1 MAGEDGDPDDKTEAP
16 TSRQLQRAQDEG
28 RLPVSRE
35 VTLLAG
41 LAAVTLIFMQFNGR
55 IGREMT
61 RTLSTMLDR
70 GLEMDPA
77 ATAAAA
83 TAVFLALAA
92 AFSLPVLLGS
102 VAATLAQTRLSLRKG
117 ALTPDFSRISPRKG
131 LARMF
136 GSESLIETAKS
147 LVKLAIVGGAVVWV
161 VRRDLP
167 RLEAMSAAPLEF
179 LPGHLA
185 TIAIRLLIAT
195 ILAQT
200 VIAAADF
207 FFLWRQHQQQL
218 RMSRS
223 DVRDEQKETDGDPA
237 IKMRI
242 RRIRMSRARQRML
255 SAVRTATVVVTNPT
269 HFAVAL
275 AYDSGANGVPQVVAK
290 GVDTVAARIREAA
303 REHGIPI
310 VENPPLARTLHT
322 LPLNAR
328 IPPELYR
335 AVAELIAYVWRLGQ
349 RRLR

>member
-1 MAGEDGDPDDKTEAP
+1 
-16 TSRQLQRAQDEG
+16 
-28 RLPVSRE
+28 
-35 VTLLAG
+35 
-41 LAAVTLIFMQFNGR
+41 
-55 IGREMT
+55 
-61 RTLSTMLDR
+61 
-70 GLEMDPA
+70 MDPA

-195 ILAQT
+195 ILVQT

-290 GVDTVAARIREAA
+290 GVDTVAARIREALSA
-303 REHGIPI
+303 AAP
-310 VENPPLARTLHT
+310 
-322 LPLNAR
+322 
-328 IPPELYR
+328 
-335 AVAELIAYVWRLGQ
+335 
-349 RRLR
+349 